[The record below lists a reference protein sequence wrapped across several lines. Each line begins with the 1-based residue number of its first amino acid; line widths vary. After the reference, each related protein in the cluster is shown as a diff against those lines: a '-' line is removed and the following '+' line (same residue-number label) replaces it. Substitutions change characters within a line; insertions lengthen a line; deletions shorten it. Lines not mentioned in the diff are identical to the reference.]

1 MWREKYATNVWNFN
15 QYIYIIYHNV
25 TSRLAISHV
34 ETQQFKYLAH
44 IARRNNDNG
53 AKRLLFNDNNNRKR
67 GRPIKTLEQHVLQ
80 NSNLT
85 ADEFYRR
92 AMRKNTDMVG
102 NRRNRSMST
111 TVDGS

>member
-1 MWREKYATNVWNFN
+1 MYNYDNK
-15 QYIYIIYHNV
+15 H
-25 TSRLAISHV
+25 
-34 ETQQFKYLAH
+34 
-44 IARRNNDNG
+44 NG

-67 GRPIKTLEQHVLQ
+67 GRPIKTLEQLQ

-102 NRRNRSMST
+102 NRHNRSMST

>member
-1 MWREKYATNVWNFN
+1 MYN
-15 QYIYIIYHNV
+15 YD
-25 TSRLAISHV
+25 
-34 ETQQFKYLAH
+34 
-44 IARRNNDNG
+44 NNDNG

-67 GRPIKTLEQHVLQ
+67 GRPIKKLEQHVLQ
-80 NSNLT
+80 NSKLT

-111 TVDGS
+111 LGVKEEEVVSK

>member
-1 MWREKYATNVWNFN
+1 MVLREEIDYDYVFQLCETED
-15 QYIYIIYHNV
+15 
-25 TSRLAISHV
+25 AISHV

-44 IARRNNDNG
+44 IDRRNNDNG

-85 ADEFYRR
+85 ADEFY
-92 AMRKNTDMVG
+92 
-102 NRRNRSMST
+102 
-111 TVDGS
+111 